1 MLNWGGQ
8 EGMIFSADRVALF
21 LGPSQSAGQKNN
33 FQQTLMAVCTGT
45 GGRTCNTPPV
55 MVGGAGNFPEQK
67 NMSDSTGMDSNVKP
81 SQRKPIFQ
89 WPSQEP
95 KKLEVPAIYKA
106 YFLGLCK
113 RISPQFIWPYMVQ
126 YLHFRIL
133 KFPLN
138 LPSFTAFLREY
149 VRYIAS
155 GVNCRDV

>member
-1 MLNWGGQ
+1 MQSPIDTVVFPSNFRWKRISQLAMFDAQLRGSRRHDLQCRPRRTVSGAKPKCRSKKQLPANPDGCLHRDRGPDLQHTAGDGWWSRK
-8 EGMIFSADRVALF
+8 FS
-21 LGPSQSAGQKNN
+21 
-33 FQQTLMAVCTGT
+33 
-45 GGRTCNTPPV
+45 
-55 MVGGAGNFPEQK
+55 
-67 NMSDSTGMDSNVKP
+67 
-81 SQRKPIFQ
+81 
-89 WPSQEP
+89 